1 MGARVKVSAPAW
13 MLVLCALPPL
23 VDAAFVRAN
32 CRGIQEFSMTDGH
45 VSCQE
50 SSVLS
55 DENEHLMLGHTR
67 AAASPP
73 RGLLS
78 TSAAGGQ
85 IRDVGSNGGEAG
97 ALLMDRLTVTGD
109 WDGFIPVTV
118 DLCVG
123 YKFAGFG
130 ESRIHATLRTS
141 SAASATGD
149 NKARVRLSHRGF
161 GGTWLSDFESRGE
174 FEIPE
179 EGPRAPQSTLALS
192 VTERIHHS
200 SPEMGVRADVA
211 VFALPN
217 LEALEP
223 VLSSFSRAVAW
234 ISVSLPERLE
244 FSSESGVFLSE
255 PYAVEA
261 MGLEQGTNPSS
272 VIMKTA
278 NSGRLHALRSY
289 RDWYRAVARS
299 DCRHQLGVDG

>member
-1 MGARVKVSAPAW
+1 
-13 MLVLCALPPL
+13 
-23 VDAAFVRAN
+23 
-32 CRGIQEFSMTDGH
+32 MTDGN

-50 SSVLS
+50 SSVLT
-55 DENEHLMLGHTR
+55 DENERLMLGHTR
-67 AAASPP
+67 AAASLP
-73 RGLLS
+73 RGLLT

-97 ALLMDRLTVTGD
+97 ALLMDRLTITGD

-118 DLCVG
+118 RLCVE

-130 ESRIHATLRTS
+130 ESRIHATVRTS
-141 SAASATGD
+141 SAHSTTGD
-149 NKARVRLSHRGF
+149 NRARVRLSHRGF
-161 GGTWLSDFESRGE
+161 GGTWLSDFASRGE

-179 EGPRAPQSTLALS
+179 EGYRAPQSTLALS
-192 VTERIHHS
+192 VTEKVHHS
-200 SPEMGVRADVA
+200 SPAMSVRADIA
-211 VFALPN
+211 AFALPN

-234 ISVSLPERLE
+234 ILVSLPERLE
-244 FSSESGVFLSE
+244 FSSESGAFLSE

-261 MGLEQGTNPSS
+261 MGPKQGTNPSR

-278 NSGRLHALRSY
+278 NSGGSHALRSN
-289 RDWYRAVARS
+289 RGWYRAVARS

>member
-1 MGARVKVSAPAW
+1 
-13 MLVLCALPPL
+13 
-23 VDAAFVRAN
+23 
-32 CRGIQEFSMTDGH
+32 MTEGN

-67 AAASPP
+67 AAASLP
-73 RGLLS
+73 RGRLS
-78 TSAAGGQ
+78 ISAAGGQ

-97 ALLMDRLTVTGD
+97 ALLMDRLTITGD

-118 DLCVG
+118 RLCVE

-130 ESRIHATLRTS
+130 ESRIHATLRTA
-141 SAASATGD
+141 SAHRATGD
-149 NKARVRLSHRGF
+149 NQARVRLSHRGF
-161 GGTWLSDFESRGE
+161 GGTALADFESRGE

-179 EGPRAPQSTLALS
+179 EGSRAPQSTLALR
-192 VTERIHHS
+192 VTEKVHHS
-200 SPEMGVRADVA
+200 SPAMSVRADIA
-211 VFALPN
+211 AFALPN
-217 LEALEP
+217 LGALEP
-223 VLSSFSRAVAW
+223 VLSSFSRVVAW

-261 MGLEQGTNPSS
+261 VGLEQGTNPSR

-278 NSGRLHALRSY
+278 NSGRSHALRSY
-289 RDWYRAVARS
+289 RGWYRAVARS
-299 DCRHQLGVDG
+299 DCRHQLGMDG

>member
-1 MGARVKVSAPAW
+1 M
-13 MLVLCALPPL
+13 
-23 VDAAFVRAN
+23 
-32 CRGIQEFSMTDGH
+32 IDGN

-55 DENEHLMLGHTR
+55 DENEHLILGHTR
-67 AAASPP
+67 AAASLP

-97 ALLMDRLTVTGD
+97 ALLMDRLSITGD

-118 DLCVG
+118 RLCIE

-130 ESRIHATLRTS
+130 ESRIHAALRTS
-141 SAASATGD
+141 SVHSATGD
-149 NKARVRLSHRGF
+149 NQARVRLSHRGF
-161 GGTWLSDFESRGE
+161 GGTRLSDFESRGE

-179 EGPRAPQSTLALS
+179 EGSRAPQSTLALS
-192 VTERIHHS
+192 VTEKVHDS
-200 SPEMGVRADVA
+200 SPHMSVRADIA
-211 VFALPN
+211 AFALPN

-223 VLSSFSRAVAW
+223 VLSSFSRVVAW
-234 ISVSLPERLE
+234 ISVSLPERVE
-244 FSSESGVFLSE
+244 FSSESGMFLSE

-261 MGLEQGTNPSS
+261 IGIRPGANPPR
-272 VIMKTA
+272 VMMKTA
-278 NSGRLHALRSY
+278 NGGRANALRSH
-289 RDWYRAVARS
+289 RGWYRAIARS